1 MAITDWPENE
11 RPRERL
17 LALGPQALSDAELL
31 AIFLRV
37 GIKGKSA
44 VDLARD
50 LLARVDG
57 SLARLAE
64 TPPKDLAKLPGLG
77 PAKATQLA
85 ATLELARRALTED
98 MKTRDLFSSPG
109 VARDWLKLK
118 IGALNHEV
126 FGALWLDAQTLSRH
140 AHTNQRLSSR
150 SGKAGARPQRRCSD
164 PRPQSPIRPGRA
176 VGRGRSPDPR
186 TEGFAGTGGC
196 ARPRPLHRRRA
207 VHPALVRGA
216 RPDLKKCLKNRLLS
230 GYSARLY

>member
-1 MAITDWPENE
+1 MAITDWPKNE

-57 SLARLAE
+57 GLARLAE
-64 TPPKDLAKLPGLG
+64 TPPNDLAKLPGLG

-109 VARDWLKLK
+109 AARDWLKLK
-118 IGALNHEV
+118 LGALNHEV
-126 FGALWLDAQTLSRH
+126 FGALWLDAQNRLIGWDELFRGTLTQTSVYPREVVKQALARNAAAVIL
-140 AHTNQRLSSR
+140 AHNHP
-150 SGKAGARPQRRCSD
+150 SGLAEPSAADEVLTRGLKESLALVDVRVLDHFIVA
-164 PRPQSPIRPGRA
+164 
-176 VGRGRSPDPR
+176 GRSTPLS
-186 TEGFAGTGGC
+186 FAE
-196 ARPRPLHRRRA
+196 
-207 VHPALVRGA
+207 RG
-216 RPDLKKCLKNRLLS
+216 LI
-230 GYSARLY
+230 